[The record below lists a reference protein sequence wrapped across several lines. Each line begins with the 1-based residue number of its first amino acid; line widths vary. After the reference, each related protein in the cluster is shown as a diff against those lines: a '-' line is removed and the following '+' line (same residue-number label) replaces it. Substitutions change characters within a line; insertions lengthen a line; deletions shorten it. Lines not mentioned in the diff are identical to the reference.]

1 MAEPMALGADLP
13 QGVPIP
19 RVIPCLLM
27 DDEAMVKTIRFASP
41 RYLGDPINVINL
53 FNRFEVD
60 EITLLDIGATRRG
73 EPPPFELIERLAA
86 ECWVPLAYGGGIRT
100 MEDVRAILSSGVEK
114 VVLGTVAHDR
124 PELITAAAE
133 VYGAQAVVVS
143 VDARRTAAG
152 FGVFVEGGRRPV
164 GSDPAT
170 HARRA
175 VSHGAGEI
183 LVTSIDRDGTMEG
196 YDLDLIRAVSEAVDV
211 PIIASGGAGER
222 AQLPLPVREAGA
234 SAVAAGSIF
243 VFRGPERGVL
253 INFPERDQLESLFA

>member
-1 MAEPMALGADLP
+1 MAEPTMIAADLP
-13 QGVPIP
+13 EGVPIP
-19 RVIPCLLM
+19 RVIPCLLV
-27 DDEAMVKTIRFASP
+27 DDEAMVKTVRFSSP

-100 MEDVRAILSSGVEK
+100 MEDVRTVLSSGVEK
-114 VVLGTVAHDR
+114 VVLGTVAYDR
-124 PELITAAAE
+124 PELISAAAQ
-133 VYGAQAVVVS
+133 VYGAQAVVVA

-152 FGVFVEGGRRPV
+152 LGVFVEGGQRAI
-164 GSDPAT
+164 GSDPASY
-170 HARRA
+170 ALRS
-175 VSHGAGEI
+175 VNYGAGEI

-196 YDLDLIRAVSEAVDV
+196 YDLELIRAVSEAVDV
-211 PIIASGGAGER
+211 PVIAWGGAGER
-222 AQLPLPVREAGA
+222 VHLPIPIRDAGA

-253 INFPERDQLESLFA
+253 INFPEREQLEALFA